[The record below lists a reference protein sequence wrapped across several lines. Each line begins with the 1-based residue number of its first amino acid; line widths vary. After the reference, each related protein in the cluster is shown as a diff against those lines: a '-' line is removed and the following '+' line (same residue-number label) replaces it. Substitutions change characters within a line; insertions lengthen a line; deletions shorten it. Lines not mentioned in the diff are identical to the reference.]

1 VPIPALYSV
10 STGTPHLTPSS
21 VDHILS
27 VLSTNGGLKAWWDL
41 PAEAFVSPDLAD
53 SAEGKDGWRKGT
65 DTMDVWFDSG
75 SAWSLITPR
84 ESGSTVEKPLA
95 DVVLEGSDQHRG
107 WFQSLLLTYLSAS
120 SQDATTKPR
129 APYKTVVT
137 HGMVLDD
144 EKRKMSKSEGNIL
157 APEGVMDGSAFKD
170 GGPEDQGVGKKKKGV
185 QKVRCLSSQPRPFAA
200 RALLTVPDASSSP
213 SLRRTTVP
221 TPFGSGQP
229 RTTTRATHT
238 SVGKPSTRPLTTCSS
253 SAESCVSSPAQSG
266 RARRPS
272 LNLSARNSPW
282 CVVHY
287 LIILC
292 SNRPRCS
299 ATECRLLLCFQ
310 ADRYVLHLLAEYE
323 ESVSQQ
329 YESFAFHTAC

>member
-1 VPIPALYSV
+1 MPIPALYSV

-27 VLSTNGGLKAWWDL
+27 VLSTNGGLKAWWNL

-95 DVVLEGSDQHRG
+95 DAVLEGSDQHRG

-170 GGPEDQGVGKKKKGV
+170 GVAEEKGVGKKKKGV

-200 RALLTVPDASSSP
+200 RALLTSC
-213 SLRRTTVP
+213 
-221 TPFGSGQP
+221 
-229 RTTTRATHT
+229 
-238 SVGKPSTRPLTTCSS
+238 LT
-253 SAESCVSSPAQSG
+253 
-266 RARRPS
+266 
-272 LNLSARNSPW
+272 L
-282 CVVHY
+282 
-287 LIILC
+287 
-292 SNRPRCS
+292 
-299 ATECRLLLCFQ
+299 
-310 ADRYVLHLLAEYE
+310 LHLLRLDALRSRHPSGLGSLERLHERLVHRSASHRRGLQQPVHRPQDPAFPHRLGRAEHE
-323 ESVSQQ
+323 G
-329 YESFAFHTAC
+329 HH